1 MIEERNAF
9 VSELKEIKL
18 ECQRV
23 QQQEIKLQALVK
35 EEKESS
41 QAQGKEVARLASE
54 LQLALASADEAKGE
68 LTQWQSKLKKE
79 QQKRESERKKYETRM
94 QEKDQEIWYHKTQV
108 V

>member
-1 MIEERNAF
+1 
-9 VSELKEIKL
+9 V
-18 ECQRV
+18 
-23 QQQEIKLQALVK
+23 
-35 EEKESS
+35 
-41 QAQGKEVARLASE
+41 
-54 LQLALASADEAKGE
+54 DEAKGE